1 MLISLKG
8 KRGYHIA
15 SLHKLLRVMKLTCI
29 LLIAT
34 ALHVSATGY
43 AQSITLSVKD
53 APLTKVFESIK
64 EQSGYRFFY
73 NEEQL
78 QKSRPVTVDVRGASL
93 EATLDLCLKD
103 QPFSY
108 TIVNKVIVIKEKT
121 NDPGIQLPS
130 EPDLSPIDVKGRV
143 VDEKGQPVAGA
154 SVQVKTTK
162 QGTTTDDNGYFELK
176 GIDENAT
183 LLISGVNIETFEIKV
198 SGKTDL
204 ATLGAKTRVTIGEN
218 VTVVN
223 TGYQQIPKERATGS
237 FTQIDNK
244 TYNQQV
250 GTDVLKRLEF
260 ITNGLTM
267 LPQRVAFKKD
277 IVIRGQSTIRGP
289 RGPLIIIDN
298 FPYEGDI
305 NNINPNDVENITILK
320 DAAAASIWG
329 TRAGNGVIV
338 ITTKKGR
345 FNQPMKVDFAVNFSF
360 YEKPDLFYIKEM
372 STSDFIDVEQF
383 LFGKGFYDPY
393 EQNTAERLPLSPV
406 VEILIQK
413 RDGLIA
419 GAQADAMINA
429 LRGLD
434 VRNDFSKYYYRK
446 EINQQY
452 WVQMRGGSNSMG
464 WSLSTGY
471 DKALSNLKAEY
482 DRINFKSDLVFKIA
496 KGLELTTG
504 LYYTQSRS
512 LAGWAPYREN
522 WTFWGLIPPYT
533 QFADGNGNALP
544 VFNYYRMPYL
554 DTAGAGKLL
563 DWKFYPLSE
572 YEHIKNKTSIQDV
585 KANIG
590 VDYKIINGLKAQL
603 RIQYQRQQIT
613 NRNLRDAESYFARDL
628 VNSFSQINWT
638 TGQVAYAVPKG
649 GVLDLSNN
657 LLETYNVRGQVDY
670 NKAWLRHEIA
680 AIAGTE
686 IRQTKNTGNIYR
698 TYGYNDDILVSNP
711 VDFTKMY
718 PRYMPVFN
726 DFIPNL
732 NDFSKTTYRF
742 VSFFANAAYTYDK
755 KYTLSASLRRDA
767 SNLFG
772 LKTNDKWTPLWSAGA
787 SWLISNENFYK
798 STFFPYLNLRAT
810 FGFQGNVSPELSA
823 ATTIGYSGVS
833 PYTLLPYSRISNF
846 YNPELRWEKVSML
859 NLGLDFRTKNN
870 RISGSIEY
878 YHKEMDDLYSG
889 TLVDPTVGLQSTS
902 IVKNIGNIEGN
913 GFDIELNSLNIN
925 GRVKWRSDL
934 IINRYTDKVT
944 EIYQSSP
951 NGSSYV
957 GTNQSRLQGF
967 PLYSLMA
974 YKWGGLDP
982 ATGDPQ
988 GYIDGALSKN
998 YNAISGSG
1006 TKISDLVYIGSNIP
1020 TVLGS
1025 LGNTL
1030 TWKNLSLTAT
1040 ISYRFGYYFRRRS
1053 IDYGALF
1060 TNSRGHSDYAMRWQK
1075 PGDEVH
1081 TIVPSMVYPYIPSR
1095 DGFYSSSEALAT
1107 KADHIRFQFI
1117 NLNYTIRKAEFK
1129 KLLADNINIAII
1141 VNDIGIIWRANKYGV
1156 DPDYSESAPPPSRNI
1171 SLSVRAGF

>member
-121 NDPGIQLPS
+121 NDPGNQLPS
-130 EPDLSPIDVKGRV
+130 EPDLPPIDVKGRV
-143 VDEKGQPVAGA
+143 VDEKGEPIAGA
-154 SVQVKTTK
+154 SVQVKNTK
-162 QGTTTDDNGYFELK
+162 QGTTTDNDGYFELK
-176 GIDENAT
+176 GVDENAT
-183 LLISGVNIETFEIKV
+183 LRISGVNIETFEIKV
-198 SGKTDL
+198 SGKSDL

-223 TGYQQIPKERATGS
+223 TGYQLLPKERATGS

-267 LPQRVAFKKD
+267 IPQRVAFRKD
-277 IVIRGQSTIRGP
+277 ILIRGP
-289 RGPLIIIDN
+289 STMLGPRNPLIIIDN
-298 FPYEGDI
+298 FPYEGDM
-305 NNINPNDVENITILK
+305 NNINPNDVESITILK

-345 FNQPMKVDFAVNFSF
+345 FNQPLKVEVAANIKF
-360 YEKPDLFYIKEM
+360 YEKPDLFYIKNI
-372 STSDFIDVEQF
+372 STNDFIDVEEF
-383 LFGKGFYDPY
+383 LFGKGFYDGI

-406 VEILIQK
+406 VEILIKK
-413 RDGLIA
+413 RDGLIG
-419 GAQADAMINA
+419 GAQADAMIDA

-434 VRNDFSKYYYRK
+434 VRNDFTKYFYGK
-446 EINQQY
+446 EFNQQY
-452 WVQMRGGSNSMG
+452 WVQMRGGSNNIG
-464 WSLSTGY
+464 WTLSTGY
-471 DKALSNLKAEY
+471 DKALSNAKAEY
-482 DRINFKSDLVFKIA
+482 NRINFRSDLVFKIA
-496 KGLELTTG
+496 KGLELTTS

-512 LAGWAPYREN
+512 LAGRPQYGDLGT
-522 WTFWGLIPPYT
+522 TFGTIPPYT
-533 QFADGNGNALP
+533 QFADAAGNPLP
-544 VFNYYRMPYL
+544 VITTYRIPYL

-563 DWKFYPLSE
+563 DWKFYPLTD
-572 YEHIKNKTSIQDV
+572 YTHINNKTSIQDV
-585 KANIG
+585 KANLG
-590 VDYKIINGLKAQL
+590 VDYQIINGLRAEVKF
-603 RIQYQRQQIT
+603 QYERQQIT

-628 VNSFSQINWT
+628 VNSFSQINWS
-638 TGQVAYAVPKG
+638 TGQVTYVVPKG
-649 GVLDLSNN
+649 GVLDLDNR

-670 NKAWLRHEIA
+670 NKSWLRNEIA

-686 IRQTKNTGNIYR
+686 IRETKNTGNLYR
-698 TYGYNDDILVSNP
+698 TYGYNDEIVVSTP

-718 PRYMPVFN
+718 PRYMPMLN
-726 DFIPNL
+726 DFIPNF

-755 KYTLSASLRRDA
+755 KYTISSSLRRDA

-787 SWLISNENFYK
+787 SWIVSNEDFYK
-798 STFFPYLNLRAT
+798 SSILPYLNLRAT
-810 FGFQGNVSPELSA
+810 FGFQGNVSPQMSA
-823 ATTIGYSGVS
+823 VTTIGYSGAS
-833 PYTLLPYSRISNF
+833 PYTQLPYSRIRNF
-846 YNPELRWEKVSML
+846 YNPELRWEKVSMI
-859 NLGLDFRTKNN
+859 NLGLDFRIRNN

-878 YHKEMDDLYSG
+878 YRKGMTDLYSA
-889 TLVDPTVGLQSTS
+889 TLVDPTVGLQTPS
-902 IVKNIGNIEGN
+902 IIKNVGNIKGN
-913 GFDIELNSLNIN
+913 GFDIELNTLNIN
-925 GRVKWRSDL
+925 SRLKWTSDL
-934 IINRYTDKVT
+934 IVNTYHDKVT
-944 EIYQSSP
+944 RIYQP
-951 NGSSYV
+951 TEDGANYV
-957 GTNQSRLQGF
+957 AQSLSHLQGY
-967 PLYSLMA
+967 PLYSLLA

-988 GYIDGALSKN
+988 GYVNGALSKD
-998 YNAISGSG
+998 YAAIWGSG
-1006 TKISDLVYIGSNIP
+1006 TKISDLVYIGPTIP
-1020 TVLGS
+1020 KIFGS
-1025 LGNTL
+1025 LGNTV
-1030 TWKNLSLTAT
+1030 TWKNFSLTAR
-1040 ISYRFGYYFRRRS
+1040 ISYRFGYYFLRKS
-1053 IDYGALF
+1053 IDYAALF
-1060 TNSRGHSDYAMRWQK
+1060 SQSRGHSDFSLRWQK
-1075 PGDEVH
+1075 PGDESH
-1081 TIVPSMVYPYIPSR
+1081 TNVPSMMYPYNPDR
-1095 DGFYSSSEALAT
+1095 EGFYAASETLAT
-1107 KADHIRFQFI
+1107 KGDHIRFQFI
-1117 NLNYTIRKAEFK
+1117 NLSYTIRKSDVK
-1129 KLLADNINIAII
+1129 KLPADNINIAVI
-1141 VNDIGIIWRANKYGV
+1141 VNDIGIIWRANKYRI
-1156 DPDYSESAPPPSRNI
+1156 DPDYQESGPPPSRNI